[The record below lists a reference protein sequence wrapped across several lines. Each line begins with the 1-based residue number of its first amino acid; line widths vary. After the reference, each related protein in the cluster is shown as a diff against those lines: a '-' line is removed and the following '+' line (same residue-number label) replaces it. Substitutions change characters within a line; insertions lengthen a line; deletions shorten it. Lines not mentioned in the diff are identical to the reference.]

1 MTMNDANRSNV
12 GPPARPVRRPLRRGA
27 VAMLAMLYLVLFA
40 TMAIGFYAAV
50 TTASQT
56 SNADQ
61 RVTRAYLAAES
72 GMDFMRYQLATVS
85 IPPTTPPTTTGG
97 VKGVFD
103 VLYDQL
109 SARLNDQANF
119 NGKPIAKVG
128 NSIRIPGD
136 LSKRVD
142 IDSDSGFRA
151 SIDDM
156 AGEIVVTVVGRYGT
170 TNVGRAYTLNYTRT
184 EHESSNF
191 DYAVAAK
198 GRVVMSKGSISGV
211 SGVTDDKVAQV
222 MSAKGIAGA
231 ITMTGGTV
239 GSDSGGQLN
248 VSLADESS
256 TLTKEDLV
264 NVSGGSVHG
273 SSIAANILDQYTKIV
288 DKPEFPIIDTSVFK
302 PYATS
307 IYTAGKTTLKNVRI
321 PAGTNPKFLGG
332 ATIQGILYV
341 ESPNTITFRGNTNLQ
356 GFIVF
361 ENKNSTA
368 VNVIDQSGNFTHEPL
383 PVGPEYDGLRSTSN
397 LAILAPTTRL
407 TMSGSVD
414 SSLKGNAILGTFAN
428 GGSADITV
436 ETGSMLLMDD
446 TVDSGVFAGKTV
458 RFSATGA
465 PTLPKGTLK
474 YSTYFKP
481 DPKSYQEV
489 LP

>member
-1 MTMNDANRSNV
+1 MKYANRPNF
-12 GPPARPVRRPLRRGA
+12 GPPARFVRMPLRRGA
-27 VAMLAMLYLVLFA
+27 VAMLAMLYLVLFS

-56 SNADQ
+56 SNSDQ
-61 RVTRAYLAAES
+61 RVTRAQLAAES

-85 IPPTTPPTTTGG
+85 IPPTTPPTTVGG

-109 SARLNDQANF
+109 SVKLNPQTNF

-142 IDSDSGFRA
+142 VDADSGFRA

-156 AGEIVVTVVGRYGT
+156 AGEIVVTVVGRHGT
-170 TNVGRAYTLNYTRT
+170 TNVGRAFTLNYTRT
-184 EHESSNF
+184 EKESSIF

-211 SGVTDDKVAQV
+211 SGVTSDEVAQV
-222 MSAKGIAGA
+222 MSAKGVAGA

-239 GSDSGGQLN
+239 GSATGGQLN

-256 TLTKEDLV
+256 TLTKEDLAKV
-264 NVSGGSVHG
+264 TGGSVHG
-273 SSIAANILDQYTKIV
+273 STIASNILDQYTKVV

-307 IYTAGKTTLKNVRI
+307 VYTSGKTTLKNMRI
-321 PAGTNPKFLGG
+321 PAGTNPTFTGN

-341 ESPNTITFRGNTNLQ
+341 ESPNKVTFRGDTKLQ

-361 ENKNSTA
+361 ENKNTTA
-368 VNVIDQSGNFTHEPL
+368 VNIIDQSGNFSHEPL
-383 PVGPEYDGLRSTSN
+383 PIGPEYDGLRSTSN
-397 LAILAPTTRL
+397 LAVLAPTTRL

-414 SSLKGNAILGTFAN
+414 SNLKGSVIVGTFAN

-436 ETGSMLLMDD
+436 QQGSMLLMDD

-458 RFSATGA
+458 KFSATGA
-465 PTLPKGTLK
+465 PTLPKGTLT
-474 YSTYFKP
+474 YATYFKP
-481 DPKSYQEV
+481 DPKTYQEV